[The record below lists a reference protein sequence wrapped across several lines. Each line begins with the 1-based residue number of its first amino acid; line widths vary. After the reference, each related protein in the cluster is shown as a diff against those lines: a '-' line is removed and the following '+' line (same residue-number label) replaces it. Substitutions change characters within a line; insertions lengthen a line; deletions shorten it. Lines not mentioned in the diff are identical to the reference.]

1 MNLYIKFQKIGMKTE
16 DFMAATRKYFWGRG
30 SNILSPIN
38 DNNHFL

>member
-1 MNLYIKFQKIGMKTE
+1 MKCE
-16 DFMAATRKYFWGRG
+16 KFMAAGRKYFWGMG